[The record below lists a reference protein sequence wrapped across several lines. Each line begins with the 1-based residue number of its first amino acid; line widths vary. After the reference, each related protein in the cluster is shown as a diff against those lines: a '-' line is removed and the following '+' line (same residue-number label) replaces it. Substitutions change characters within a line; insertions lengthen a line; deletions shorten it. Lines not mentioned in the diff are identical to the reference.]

1 MNFDDLQ
8 KTWSQQGSMPRL
20 SVHADALL
28 PMVRRSQSDFAATIF
43 WRDFREVGVA
53 LVLVII
59 HLRSYLRNHD
69 WIEVLLALAC
79 FGVGTF
85 MLVDR
90 LRQRRKTP
98 AMSAPLKACIEQSLH
113 QVRHQVWLL
122 RNVLWWYILPIALP
136 VFLSIYLS
144 SSDGTVMARRMGICG
159 LLTYGIYLL
168 NRYAVKK
175 SLEPRQRELESL
187 LASIDEPDSS

>member
-8 KTWSQQGSMPRL
+8 KTWSQQGSTPRL

-28 PMVRRSQSDFAATIF
+28 PMVRRSQRDFAATIF

-59 HLRSYLRNHD
+59 YLRSYLRNHA
-69 WIEVLLALAC
+69 WINGLLALAC

-98 AMSAPLKACIEQSLH
+98 AMGDSLKACIEQSLH

-122 RNVLWWYILPIALP
+122 RYVFWWYILPIALP

-144 SSDGTVMARRMGICG
+144 SRDGTAMAVRMGISGLVFCG
-159 LLTYGIYLL
+159 VYLL
-168 NRYAVKK
+168 NQYAVKK
-175 SLEPRQRELESL
+175 GLEPRQRELESL
-187 LASIDEPDSS
+187 LASIDESESA